1 MSESAQQAAAE
12 IPIDWIRWI
21 PAGQVTVDGP
31 DGLAF
36 PSVPPI
42 PGIYRFTIKDGGE
55 DVAGYIGQAKVSFV
69 TRFKGYRG
77 RGKNP
82 LLPLERHTTSRNARC
97 FLKALAAG
105 RSVSVALLD
114 DHATA
119 PDGQV
124 IMINLADNAIR
135 GVLEGK
141 LIACLCSTGI
151 KVLNRNHNPTWGAR
165 EVQ

>member
-1 MSESAQQAAAE
+1 MSESAQQTAAE

-31 DGLAF
+31 NRLVF

-42 PGIYRFTIKDGGE
+42 PGIYRFTIKDGG
-55 DVAGYIGQAKVSFV
+55 DAVAGYIGQTKTSLVA
-69 TRFKGYRG
+69 RFRRYRR

-82 LLPLERHTTSRNARC
+82 LLPLEKNTTSRNARY
-97 FLKALAAG
+97 FLEALATG

-119 PDGQV
+119 PDGRV

-135 GVLEGK
+135 DGLERK

-151 KVLNRNHNPTWGAR
+151 EVLNRNHNPKWGAR